1 MPASDVQALTVA
13 HRLRPRGPHD
23 TARLLAFV
31 GAHAVP
37 GVETWDG
44 ARWASS
50 VALPRGPALVEVDV
64 PRGRL
69 VDVRLHLADPR
80 DDDVALQRLRHLL
93 DLDADVSPAEVAL
106 GADPLTGPLVA
117 RRPGLRVPGVLDAF
131 ETAVRTVVGQQ
142 VSLAG
147 ARTVCG
153 RLVRAVGTP
162 LPEPLQGKVPG
173 VTHLFPSPQQLSLL
187 SPDDDA
193 LAMPRARA
201 RAVVGI
207 AEAFVRAADDAGL
220 RARGRRAAVPTPV
233 VMPAR
238 EELLAVPGVGPW
250 TVDYLDLRVR
260 RDPDVLL
267 ATDLAVRRAV
277 ERLGADGSPRAV
289 AALAERW
296 RPYRT
301 TALIHLWAHYLDL

>member
-1 MPASDVQALTVA
+1 MPASDVPAVTVER
-13 HRLRPRGPHD
+13 RLRPRGPHD

-44 ARWASS
+44 ACWASS
-50 VALPRGPALVEVDV
+50 VALTSGPAVVEVEF

-69 VDVRLHLADPR
+69 VDVRLHLADAR
-80 DDDVALQRLRHLL
+80 DEPAALQRLRHLL
-93 DLDADVSPAEVAL
+93 DLDTDVTPAEGTL
-106 GADPLTGPLVA
+106 RADPLIGPLVA
-117 RRPGLRVPGVLDAF
+117 RRPGLRVPGVLDPF

-153 RLVRAVGTP
+153 RLVRAVGAP
-162 LPEPLQGKVPG
+162 LPDSLQGRASG
-173 VTHLFPSPQQLSLL
+173 ITHLFPSPQQVGRL

-193 LAMPRARA
+193 LAMPRVRA

-207 AEAFVRAADDAGL
+207 AEAFARAADERRGTAQ
-220 RARGRRAAVPTPV
+220 RAPV
-233 VMPAR
+233 PAR
-238 EELLAVPGVGPW
+238 EQLLAVPGVGPW

-277 ERLGADGSPRAV
+277 EGLGADGSPRAV